1 MSRILMLKVMKKI
14 LLFIFLFNGITV
26 SFISNYADSYTSVF
40 GENVHV
46 TQKSSK
52 ENHHRA
58 PAKHDPITAEIDDN
72 DNFLL
77 TFNTQYDNVTITVT
91 RNDEIINV
99 GHYETIF
106 GQILV
111 MQIPDNMKGDYHI
124 SITNSDGLDMYSDFS
139 IE

>member
-1 MSRILMLKVMKKI
+1 MLKVMKRI
-14 LLFIFLFNGITV
+14 LFFIFCFYGMPV
-26 SFISNYADSYTSVF
+26 SFISNFADSNFCIF
-40 GENVHV
+40 GKDVSV
-46 TQKSSK
+46 TQISSHG
-52 ENHHRA
+52 NHHRA
-58 PAKHDPITAEIDDN
+58 PAKRDPITAEIDDN

-99 GHYETIF
+99 EHYETIY

-111 MQIPDNMKGDYHI
+111 MQIPDNIKGEYHV
-124 SITNSDGLDMYSDFS
+124 SITNDGDLDMYSDFS

>member
-1 MSRILMLKVMKKI
+1 MKRILFL
-14 LLFIFLFNGITV
+14 IFFFYGIPI
-26 SFISNYADSYTSVF
+26 SFICNIADKYSSVL
-40 GENVHV
+40 GKEVLMK
-46 TQKSSK
+46 QKNSQT
-52 ENHHRA
+52 NHHRA
-58 PAKHDPITAEIDDN
+58 PAKRDPITAEIDDN

-99 GHYETIF
+99 EHYETIY

-111 MQIPDNMKGDYHI
+111 MQIPDNIKGEYHV
-124 SITNSDGLDMYSDFS
+124 SITNDGDLDMYSDFS

>member
-1 MSRILMLKVMKKI
+1 MKRI
-14 LLFIFLFNGITV
+14 LLFIFLFYGIPV
-26 SFISNYADSYTSVF
+26 SFISNSADNYFSIF
-40 GENVHV
+40 GKEVHV
-46 TQKSSK
+46 TETKFPS
-52 ENHHRA
+52 NHHRA
-58 PAKHDPITAEIDDN
+58 SAKRDPITAEIDDN

-99 GHYETIF
+99 EHYETIY

-111 MQIPDNMKGDYHI
+111 LQISDNIKGEYHV
-124 SITNSDGLDMYSDFS
+124 SITNDGDLDMYSDFS

>member
-1 MSRILMLKVMKKI
+1 MKRI
-14 LLFIFLFNGITV
+14 LLFIFLFYGIPV
-26 SFISNYADSYTSVF
+26 FFISNSADSYSSVL
-40 GENVHV
+40 GNDVPV
-46 TQKSSK
+46 TTRRPSI
-52 ENHHRA
+52 NHHRA
-58 PAKHDPITAEIDDN
+58 PAKRDPITAEIDDN

-99 GHYETIF
+99 EHYETIY

-111 MQIPDNMKGDYHI
+111 LQIPDNIKGEYHV
-124 SITNSDGLDMYSDFS
+124 SITNDGDLDMYSDFS